1 MNRAQ
6 AIRGGLALALGG
18 VVAIAAPARPAHA
31 CGDGGDGGSSTSG
44 SSTSGSSS
52 SGSSSS
58 GSSAGGSGSDSSP
71 VYEPACVD
79 GTTVVGYRTCA
90 PYGAW
95 STTARLPKVS
105 FEIGPWSSMIDLEDV
120 AVAGSVMHSD
130 GTSYAYRIVGSELG
144 GQADV
149 IGVRSRLLAHR
160 GVGYVGLEGGVGGVV
175 TSAIDRR
182 TPMAAVELES
192 RTAAVA
198 TGGVVIGA
206 RIFIGQ
212 LTAGSADRAFVGR
225 LSLGGEVMAGV
236 RAVSVTST
244 STHGSCVV
252 DDLQWSGA
260 PTIEV
265 RARGELWLTPWLT
278 AGGYLGRDALGGQTS
293 AGLDLGFHLRAFDGR

>member
-6 AIRGGLALALGG
+6 TIRGGLALALGG
-18 VVAIAAPARPAHA
+18 VVAIAAPARPARA
-31 CGDGGDGGSSTSG
+31 CGDGGDGGSS
-44 SSTSGSSS
+44 S

-58 GSSAGGSGSDSSP
+58 SSSSGGGGADSTV

-95 STTARLPKVS
+95 STTARLPRVS
-105 FEIGPWSSMIDLEDV
+105 FEIGPWSSMIDLKDL
-120 AVAGSVMHSD
+120 AVEGSVMHSD

-149 IGVRSRLLAHR
+149 VGVRSRLLGHR
-160 GVGYVGLEGGVGGVV
+160 GASYLGLEGGVGGVV
-175 TSAIDRR
+175 TQAMDRR
-182 TPMAAVELES
+182 TPMADVELES

-198 TGGVVIGA
+198 TGGVV
-206 RIFIGQ
+206 
-212 LTAGSADRAFVGR
+212 AGGRVFVGR
-225 LSLGGEVMAGV
+225 LSVGGEVMAGV

-244 STHGSCVV
+244 STHGACIV
-252 DDLQWSGA
+252 DDVQWSGA

-293 AGLDLGFHLRAFDGR
+293 AGLDLGFHLRAFDGP